1 MKLTTLY
8 FEVIPWKKVGA
19 FALVLL
25 FCVMAFYKERFLVGK
40 SEKAYFQRL
49 KEKSN
54 IHLSGRIIAAI
65 LGGSLLIVSLLI
77 YYFLYLKN

>member
-8 FEVIPWKKVGA
+8 IEAIPWKKVGA

-25 FCVMAFYKERFLVGK
+25 FCAMAFYKERFLVGK

-49 KEKSN
+49 SEKS
-54 IHLSGRIIAAI
+54 HTRLSGGTIAAI
-65 LGGSLLIVSLLI
+65 LGGALLILSLLI
-77 YYFLYLKN
+77 YYFFYQNN